1 MKIAI
6 VGTGIAGMTAAR
18 ILSRRNDITVF
29 ESGSYIGGHTNTIRV
44 NEGAR
49 ELAVDT
55 GFIVFN
61 ETTYPNLCRLFDELG
76 VQSRDSDM
84 SFSVHCDKTGIEY
97 NGTDFNALFAQRRN
111 LVSPRFWGMLAEI
124 VRFNRE
130 APEQL
135 AAGMD
140 DSISV
145 EDYVSRR
152 AIRRPLSRA
161 PGSFSLVLRRAALP
175 AVSHALRHRVSPQ
188 PPDASGEWTSPVEDR
203 RRRIESV
210 RGTAGGAVP

>member
-1 MKIAI
+1 MYVAIPKIKD
-6 VGTGIAGMTAAR
+6 T
-18 ILSRRNDITVF
+18 SQSRNDVTVF
-29 ESGSYIGGHTNTIRV
+29 ESGGYIGGHTNTIRV

-61 ETTYPNLCRLFDELG
+61 EINYPNLCRLFDELG

-84 SFSVHCDKTGIEY
+84 SFSVHCDRTGIEY

-135 AAGMD
+135 
-140 DSISV
+140 V
-145 EDYVSRR
+145 VVSGAVRQ
-152 AIRRPLSRA
+152 
-161 PGSFSLVLRRAALP
+161 SF
-175 AVSHALRHRVSPQ
+175 Q
-188 PPDASGEWTSPVEDR
+188 R
-203 RRRIESV
+203 RRV
-210 RGTAGGAVP
+210 QLAHPLGVQAGLNDLSGA